1 MTTAALNLLGLDRA
15 ALEGYFEAAGEKPF
29 RARILLRWMHRRG
42 VTNFAEM
49 TDLPA
54 RLRERLAEE
63 AEARP
68 PEVMARHESA
78 DGTVKWA
85 VSTDAGDVVETVL
98 IPEGARTTLCVSS
111 QAGCALDCAFCAT
124 GKQGYNGNLGA
135 AEILGQAWLARR
147 ELAQRGAAGSPV
159 GERALT
165 NVVFMG
171 MGEPL
176 LNFDAA
182 VTAARVLTDDL
193 AYGLSKRRVTISTAG
208 VAPRIREL
216 AGEVDC
222 ALAVSL
228 HAPDDALRNELVPLN
243 RRYPIADLL
252 DACRVWLG
260 AQGPRRSVTME
271 YALMRDV
278 NDSLAHAKALAKLL
292 QGLRCKINLIPFNP
306 FPGASFERPEEATV
320 QAFQASLLRAG
331 YTVTLRATRGHDI
344 GAACG
349 QLTGA
354 VQDRTRRGA
363 RYAARGVVAGVA
375 AHASVQGLALGAA
388 S

>member
-1 MTTAALNLLGLDRA
+1 MTTAATNLLGFDRA
-15 ALEGYFEAAGEKPF
+15 ALEGYFEQAGEKPF
-29 RARILLRWMHRRG
+29 RARILLRWLHRRG
-42 VTNFAEM
+42 VTDFLAM

-63 AEARP
+63 AEARSP
-68 PEVMARHESA
+68 QVIDRHESA

-85 VSTDAGDVVETVL
+85 VGTDSGDVVETVL
-98 IPEGARTTLCVSS
+98 IPDGARATLCVSS

-124 GKQGYNGNLGA
+124 GKQGFNGNLAA
-135 AEILGQAWLARR
+135 AEIVGQVWLAER
-147 ELAQRGAAGSPV
+147 ELAQRGAGSNL
-159 GERALT
+159 GQERALT

-182 VTAARVLTDDL
+182 TMAVRVLTDDL

-208 VAPRIREL
+208 VAPRIRDL
-216 AGEVDC
+216 AGRVDC

-228 HAPDDALRNELVPLN
+228 HAPDDALRNELVPIN

-252 DACRVWLG
+252 DACRVWLA
-260 AQGPRRSVTME
+260 AQGPRRVVTME
-271 YALMRDV
+271 YALLRGV
-278 NDSLAHAKALAKLL
+278 NDSLAQAKALAKLL
-292 QGLRCKINLIPFNP
+292 RGVRCKINLIPFNA
-306 FPGASFERPEEATV
+306 FPGASFARPDDEAV
-320 QAFQASLLRAG
+320 QAFQASLLNAG
-331 YTVTLRATRGHDI
+331 YTVTLRTTRGDDI
-344 GAACG
+344 AAACG

-354 VQDRTRRGA
+354 VQDRTRRSA
-363 RYAARGVVAGVA
+363 RHAARNVIAGA
-375 AHASVQGLALGAA
+375 MTGASGQALAMGAA